1 MGSSIDDDEVFLET
15 SVLVDFAQWGSR
27 SQCFRLFKD
36 HGSEKSTSPYVKE
49 EYERKKRNR
58 EYVVEYFQR
67 KAGRED
73 DDFDDFAPP
82 EDERL
87 TESDLDYAE
96 ELLAD
101 LAEADDW
108 MAAMEELDDRRRR
121 FRRAHRVLFDE
132 EIGLLSVFP
141 ADPDPSLLGM
151 LKGPIGN
158 RDDERVVAE
167 AVDWA
172 DCEGAQ
178 TVLSLDERDI
188 VNQEDGIN
196 EAISLA
202 RGVDC
207 MLSIYHVEE
216 FLKRT
221 LPDS

>member
-15 SVLVDFAQWGSR
+15 SVLVDFAQRGSR

-36 HGSEKSTSPYVKE
+36 HDSEKSTSPYVEE

-67 KAGRED
+67 KVGRED
-73 DDFDDFAPP
+73 DDFDGFAPP

-121 FRRAHRVLFDE
+121 FRKVHKLLFGGDT
-132 EIGLLSVFP
+132 GVLSVFP
-141 ADPDPSLLGM
+141 AEPDPHLLRM
-151 LKGPIGN
+151 LEGPIGN
-158 RDDERVVAE
+158 RDDQRVVAE
-167 AVDWA
+167 AADWA
-172 DCEGAQ
+172 DATGAE
-178 TVLSLDERDI
+178 TLLSLDEGDI
-188 VNQEDGIN
+188 VDREDGIN
-196 EAISLA
+196 EAIELA
-202 RGVDC
+202 RDLECG
-207 MLSIYHVEE
+207 LAIYHPTE
-216 FLKRT
+216 FLDRT
-221 LPDS
+221 LPEW